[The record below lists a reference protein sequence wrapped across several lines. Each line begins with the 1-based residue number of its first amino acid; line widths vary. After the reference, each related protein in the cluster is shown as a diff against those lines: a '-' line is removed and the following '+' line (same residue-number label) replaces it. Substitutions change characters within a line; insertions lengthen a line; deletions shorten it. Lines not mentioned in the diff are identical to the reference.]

1 MHRKGSLAGV
11 PRPFAHPCCEQSPV
25 PQDYTKTGP
34 QTRRGENHQSPFLP
48 QSRSATR
55 WTPPPSVQV
64 EKGRMPPAGQDV
76 PGVQVERAQV
86 VHGNCR
92 PGGCP
97 PLPRTGSNSNFE
109 DSNFTDQLY
118 GPRLPFCLGLPGYS
132 VEVLGALGARAQLAP
147 SPLQKPPRVCEVA
160 PEDVRDEGTL
170 SQNGLSLN
178 GYGISLSLSVSLGH
192 TVVPHW

>member
-1 MHRKGSLAGV
+1 MLRAITCSSGLYQNGALDTPRRK
-11 PRPFAHPCCEQSPV
+11 SPV
-25 PQDYTKTGP
+25 AILATITVCYTMD
-34 QTRRGENHQSPFLP
+34 SP
-48 QSRSATR
+48 
-55 WTPPPSVQV
+55 

-97 PLPRTGSNSNFE
+97 PLPRTGSNSNSE

-147 SPLQKPPRVCEVA
+147 SPPQKPPRVCEVA
-160 PEDVRDEGTL
+160 TQDVRDEGTL
-170 SQNGLSLN
+170 SQNGLNLN

-192 TVVPHW
+192 TVVPRW